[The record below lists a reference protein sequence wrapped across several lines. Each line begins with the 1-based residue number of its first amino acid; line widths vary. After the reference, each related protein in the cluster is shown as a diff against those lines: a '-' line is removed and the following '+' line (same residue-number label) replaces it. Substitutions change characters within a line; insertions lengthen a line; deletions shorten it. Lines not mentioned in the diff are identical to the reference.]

1 MRELKDIFH
10 ACRLLIKKF
19 PQYLLIKLYQVFS
32 GIILTLVPVYT
43 VKYFV
48 LYYTSG
54 KSLESCIGV
63 ALVGFGLVC
72 LLSII
77 NYVMG
82 FFEERINRYFIV
94 DFQTTLFR
102 KLGEIDYDFHENP
115 IFLND
120 YTRAL
125 EESTTNVFNTANYT
139 FSFIISL
146 CQSISMFSVLVSMEP
161 FIILFAVGL
170 SIIYLIV
177 RFAMSKLQY
186 NMVTRTMK
194 ERRKTRYNE
203 RAFTLKET
211 MAELKTSNIDDL
223 LLEKNDECHDNI
235 INYYIKYNTPRTI
248 LSFVGNILITLIYPA
263 LILIIAYFNID
274 TLDNEAT
281 ANLLAM
287 SVAALT
293 ISNLISSLTYSI
305 SNIQSSSVECKVPFD
320 LLKMHGTIE
329 GVDGKN
335 LDTEFREVVL
345 NNVSF
350 SYDGKHNQLEDISMR
365 IKKGEHIAIV
375 GTNGAGKTTLVKMLL
390 RLYDTRCGDI
400 SINGIPYKDLSVLSL
415 RKHVGAVFQNVEV
428 YSVTIA
434 ENILLRKVETDADI
448 ELVNEAL
455 KFAGLYDY
463 VYELPDNINTVV
475 TREFHGSGA
484 IFSGGQNQRLAI
496 ARGYAGSYEL
506 FILDEP
512 SSALDPLA
520 EAKMYEN
527 FLALGKDKT
536 IIFISHRLTSTV
548 NADYIYLFDNGKIIE
563 SGTHEELLKLNGE
576 YKQMFLSQASKY
588 LGGDYDEE

>member
-1 MRELKDIFH
+1 MREIKDIFH
-10 ACRLLIKKF
+10 ACKLLIKQF
-19 PQYLLIKLYQVFS
+19 PQYLIIKLYQVLS

-48 LYYTSG
+48 LYYTLG
-54 KSLESCIGV
+54 KPLESCIAV
-63 ALVGFGLVC
+63 ALIGFGIVC
-72 LLSII
+72 LLLIVDYI
-77 NYVMG
+77 MG

-94 DFQTTLFR
+94 NFQTSLFR
-102 KLGEIDYDFHENP
+102 KLSEIDYDFHENP
-115 IFLND
+115 VFLND

-139 FSFIISL
+139 FRFIIVL
-146 CQSISMFSVLVSMEP
+146 CQSISMFTVLVSMEP
-161 FIILFAVGL
+161 FIIVFAAAL
-170 SIIYLIV
+170 TIIYLVI

-186 NMVTRTMK
+186 NMISHTMP

-211 MAELKTSNIDDL
+211 MAELKTSEIDNL

-235 INYYIKYNTPRTI
+235 IKYYDKYNIPRTI
-248 LSFVGNILITLIYPA
+248 LSTLGNILLTLVYPA

-274 TLDNEAT
+274 NLDNEAT

-293 ISNLISSLTYSI
+293 ISNLINGLTSAI
-305 SNIQSSSVECKVPFD
+305 SNIQSSAVECKVPFD
-320 LLKMHGTIE
+320 LLKMHGSIE
-329 GVDGKN
+329 GVQGKELEESFN
-335 LDTEFREVVL
+335 EVEL
-345 NNVSF
+345 NHVSF
-350 SYDGKHNQLEDISMR
+350 SYDGKNNQLDDISMR
-365 IKKGEHIAIV
+365 IKKGQHIAIV

-390 RLYDTRCGDI
+390 RLYDPKDGDI
-400 SINGIPYKDLSVLSL
+400 SINGLPYKDLSVLSL

-428 YSVTIA
+428 YSITIA
-434 ENILLRKVETDADI
+434 ENVLLRKVETKEDI
-448 ELVNEAL
+448 DLVNEAL

-496 ARGYAGSYEL
+496 ARGYAGAYEL

-527 FLALGKDKT
+527 FLTLGKDKT

-548 NADYIYLFDNGKIIE
+548 NADYIYLFNNGKIIE

-576 YKQMFLSQASKY
+576 YKQMFTSQSSKY